1 MVFVFILGMVAG
13 LAAPILVRWAK
24 AGGVTLA
31 GAAALLVVA
40 ALTGVLNPD
49 PREGLAAIE
58 ANRREYLF
66 VLGCEVP
73 VLAFALLS
81 GEQEALLARMG
92 NPHCLHSLRGSRGHL
107 AELLLALVSG
117 GAPPTGNSR
126 RTRPLRQYS

>member
-13 LAAPILVRWAK
+13 LAAPIFVRWAK

-81 GEQEALLARMG
+81 GEQRKKLFWLGWGIHTAFTA
-92 NPHCLHSLRGSRGHL
+92 CVAAVVIWLRFFWHW
-107 AELLLALVSG
+107 
-117 GAPPTGNSR
+117 
-126 RTRPLRQYS
+126 